1 MQYSI
6 RSITTTL
13 LFLFLF
19 VQSIHAQIVPST
31 DSDMQAAARQKKSIQ
46 ATSLFKNLPLLNVG
60 PVIQGGR
67 VTDVDVDPRK
77 PETYYVAY
85 ASGGLFKTINNG
97 ASFEPVFD
105 GNDALGIGDFTVS
118 TANPDVLWVGSG
130 ENNSSRSSYAGAG
143 IYKSTDAGKSW
154 SHMGLRHSQHMGR
167 IITHPSDENIAWVAS
182 LGSLYSYNSERGLYK
197 TIDGGKTWNKTLFVN
212 DSTGVIDIAIHPTN
226 PNILWASSWE
236 RSRKAN
242 NFKGNGPGSGIWKS
256 EDGGLTWKRS
266 MKGFPDG
273 PEVGRIG
280 LSVSLSNPN
289 VIYALLDNQ
298 EEVRTEARRQ
308 QAGDG
313 LQASAIRGMTSTQF
327 ASVGD
332 DVLEKYLRDNRY
344 PAKYTAASVKK
355 SVASKEYSPADVAN
369 WLGDANTALFNS
381 TVKGAEVY
389 RSNDGGETWTKTHTP
404 RIDNLYSTYGYY
416 FGEIRVSPH
425 NENEIYILGV
435 PLLTSK
441 DGGKTFEQIDNK
453 QVDVYGNRVHVDHQA
468 LWINPKNSN
477 HIILGN
483 DGGLYITWDR
493 GEHWTHY
500 NNKPVGQFYTVNVD
514 MATPYNIYGGMQDNG
529 VYFGSSKSIPNK
541 TRHWEPISG
550 GDGMHVVPDP
560 RNHNIVISGSQ
571 FGSYAR
577 YDREK
582 GTRVSITP
590 QSDIGKDKHR
600 FNWNTPVV
608 MSPHNPDI
616 IYMGS
621 QYLMRSMRQG
631 DQFEV
636 ISPDLTNNHPQGN
649 VPYSSITTIS
659 ESKYKFGM
667 IWVGTDDGNV
677 QLTLDGGMNWK
688 NVTSNLPKN
697 LWVAKVQASPHDQAT
712 AFVALTGYRYDDFTA
727 YLYKTSDYGQTWTS
741 INGNIP
747 MEATNVILQDF
758 VNPDLLFAGTDHG
771 SYSSLDGGKTWHTL
785 NGMPNVASYDM
796 VIHPRESELVIGTHG
811 RSIFLMD
818 VKPLR
823 DVKGDMIENGV
834 QVWQPSPMRRMPNWG
849 APVSPIFSRGPEA
862 PEMPVLYYTG
872 KAGKTTIKIS
882 NDDGTFIHEQSFDS
896 ERGFSHYKWNLKGAN
911 PKTKSESFASVG
923 TYSMEISNNG
933 KTAKTTIT
941 LTR

>member
-1 MQYSI
+1 MYSSI
-6 RSITTTL
+6 RILTL
-13 LFLFLF
+13 LVFITSIFSSSTLA
-19 VQSIHAQIVPST
+19 QSIVSSE
-31 DSDMQAAARQKKSIQ
+31 SDMLNAARQKKELQQS
-46 ATSLFKNLPLLNVG
+46 SLFRKLPLRNVG

-67 VTDVDVDPRK
+67 VTDVDVHPIQ
-77 PETYYVAY
+77 PNTYYVAY
-85 ASGGLFKTINNG
+85 ASGGLFKTVNNG

-105 GNDALGIGDFTVS
+105 GNDALGIGDFTISHADPNVI
-118 TANPDVLWVGSG
+118 WVGSG

-143 IYKSTDAGKSW
+143 IFKSTDAGRTW
-154 SHMGLRHSQHMGR
+154 THMGLRHSQHMGR
-167 IITHPSDENIAWVAS
+167 IITHPTDANIAWVAS
-182 LGSLYSYNSERGLYK
+182 LGSLYSNNNERGLYK
-197 TIDGGKTWNKTLFVN
+197 TVDGGQTWNKTLFIN
-212 DSTGVIDIAIHPTN
+212 DSTGVIDIAIHPNN

-256 EDGGLTWKRS
+256 VDGGETWKKS

-273 PEVGRIG
+273 PEVGRVG

-298 EEVRTEARRQ
+298 EEVRTEARRNQ
-308 QAGDG
+308 TGDG
-313 LQASAIRGMTSTQF
+313 LQASDVRTMNTSQF
-327 ASVGD
+327 ASLSNEM
-332 DVLEKYLRDNRY
+332 LEKFLRDNRY
-344 PAKYTAASVKK
+344 PAKYTATSVKK
-355 SVASKEYSPADVAN
+355 SIAALEFTPADVAN

-389 RSNDGGETWTKTHTP
+389 RSNDGGETWSKTHTP

-416 FGEIRVSPH
+416 FGEIRVAPD

-441 DGGKTFEQIDNK
+441 NGGKTFEQIDNK

-468 LWINPKNSN
+468 MWINPNNSN

-483 DGGLYITWDR
+483 DGGLYITWDK
-493 GEHWTHY
+493 GAHWTHY

-514 MATPYNIYGGMQDNG
+514 MAVPYNIYGGMRDNG
-529 VYFGSSKSIPNK
+529 VYFGSSTSIPNK

-560 RNHNIVISGSQ
+560 TNHNIVISGSQ
-571 FGSYAR
+571 VGKYAR
-577 YDREK
+577 YDRQK

-621 QYLMRSMRQG
+621 QYLMRSMKQG
-631 DQFEV
+631 DQFEI
-636 ISPDLTNNHPQGN
+636 ISPDLTNNRPQGN

-659 ESKYKFGM
+659 ESRFKFGL

-677 QLTLDGGMNWK
+677 QLTFDGGETWK
-688 NVTSNLPKN
+688 NVTSNLPKD

-712 AFVALTGYRYDDFTA
+712 AFVALTGYRYDDFNA
-727 YLYKTSDYGQTWTS
+727 YLYKTTDYGQTWSS
-741 INGNIP
+741 INGNLP
-747 MEATNVILQDF
+747 MEATNVILQDA
-758 VNPDLLFAGTDHG
+758 VNADLLFAGTDHG
-771 SYSSLDGGKTWHTL
+771 SYSSLDGGKTWNTL

-796 VIHPRESELVIGTHG
+796 IIHPRESELVIGTHG

-823 DVKGDMIENGV
+823 DVKGDLIENGV
-834 QVWQPSPMRRMPNWG
+834 MVWQPESMRRMPNWG
-849 APVSPIFSRGPEA
+849 APVSAIMSRGPA
-862 PEMPVLYYTG
+862 SPEMSILYYTG
-872 KAGKTTIKIS
+872 KSGLMNVKITNS
-882 NDDGTFIHEQSFDS
+882 DGSFVYEESINSDK
-896 ERGFSHYKWNLKGAN
+896 GFSYYLWNLKGTN
-911 PKTKSESFASVG
+911 PKTKTESYAAVG
-923 TYSMEISNNG
+923 TYTLEINSNG
-933 KTAKTTIT
+933 KTAKTTIN